1 MNTAYTNRVSVGSEK
16 TSPQTPCCEVMT
28 AQLTLATGDVAPMLL
43 SAHIFHASSLTRSL
57 VHSSTPLSLTNSLKV
72 KHRFPISPLDPRK
85 PLQGT
90 TLVLDR
96 RMATPDSDREI
107 SATND
112 DGHEDGARPCDERL
126 SCVPTSELP
135 RQFYLLTHPRSGSNL
150 LVHILNLEEQH
161 VITSDEGGGYY
172 FISYVD
178 KMDEFNVRGK
188 AINTW
193 TQEQRAAIRS
203 VADECYGDLA
213 RDIARLESEPGKTI
227 FVKEHCEFLH
237 SPAEHLKGYEG
248 TFAMR
253 AKAASPAAVETEAWI
268 LNGGSKSEN
277 NETLFTDEFLFQ
289 WMPTFLVR
297 HPALAYPSHFRAAK
311 DLGWSKEENLEDDEG
326 LQLQSSLRWI
336 RKLYDFYDEKLP
348 ETRKQYGGVDWPVV
362 LTGDSVMTEP
372 ETVRRF
378 AALARLN
385 TDKLRFQWDSASKE
399 RVERNTKRG
408 KRMYSTLLASTGIDR
423 SKVADSV
430 DIAAE
435 ASKWGEEFGDRAASK
450 IEGWVRAAMLDYE
463 YLKARR
469 LRAEPM
475 VADGRH
481 V

>member
-1 MNTAYTNRVSVGSEK
+1 
-16 TSPQTPCCEVMT
+16 
-28 AQLTLATGDVAPMLL
+28 
-43 SAHIFHASSLTRSL
+43 
-57 VHSSTPLSLTNSLKV
+57 
-72 KHRFPISPLDPRK
+72 
-85 PLQGT
+85 
-90 TLVLDR
+90 
-96 RMATPDSDREI
+96 MATPDIDRETL
-107 SATND
+107 ATDD
-112 DGHEDGARPCDERL
+112 DGHEDAARPCDGPL

-135 RQFYLLTHPRSGSNL
+135 RQFYLFTHPRSGSNL

-178 KMDEFNVRGK
+178 KIDEFNVRGK

-203 VADECYGDLA
+203 VANMCYGDLF
-213 RDIARLESEPGKTI
+213 RDIARLESEPEKTM

-237 SPAEHLKGYEG
+237 SPTEHLKGYDG
-248 TFAMR
+248 TFIMP
-253 AKAASPAAVETEAWI
+253 AKTAAAVETEAWI
-268 LNGGSKSEN
+268 LDGGSKSEN
-277 NETLFTDEFLFQ
+277 NETLFSDEFLFR
-289 WMPTFLVR
+289 WMPTFLIR

-311 DLGWSKEENLEDDEG
+311 DLAWSKEENLEDDEG

-348 ETRKQYGGVDWPVV
+348 ETRKQYRGVDWPVV
-362 LTGDSVMTEP
+362 LTGDIVMTEP

-385 TDKLRFQWDSASKE
+385 TDKLRFQWNPASKE
-399 RVERNTKRG
+399 RVEGNTKRG

-423 SKVADSV
+423 SKVANSV

-435 ASKWGEEFGDRAASK
+435 ASKWREEFGDRAASK
-450 IEGWVRAAMLDYE
+450 IEAWVRAAMPDYE

-469 LRAEPM
+469 LRSEPT
-475 VADGRH
+475 VVDGRH